1 MQAQRRR
8 LLRSSSPFA
17 GLSASGPPEMDFPQ
31 FVEDTRD
38 GTFHKDIS
46 TGSLLGLAAPFT
58 RLSSICPGECE
69 VGERFSPRRANRKS
83 TVAIRWDEFCM
94 AHSVTTIN
102 ENVVCWQYA
111 VPRRVVQ
118 RSSTLLVLESPRM
131 SLTRDALWHNGL

>member
-1 MQAQRRR
+1 MRNC
-8 LLRSSSPFA
+8 
-17 GLSASGPPEMDFPQ
+17 SASFSEGQSYRP
-31 FVEDTRD
+31 V
-38 GTFHKDIS
+38 
-46 TGSLLGLAAPFT
+46 
-58 RLSSICPGECE
+58 LSSGPTGE
-69 VGERFSPRRANRKS
+69 
-83 TVAIRWDEFCM
+83 TRWDEFCM